1 MIETTVSHLV
11 IAGSTVFRISRF
23 DGDCGARFIVF
34 PSGLNTPKAKLQR
47 ELDKGLWTCISD
59 RTVNGDNMKLLLD
72 AHGLRKSALKAL
84 REYGFTKIRGTD
96 DIYFM
101 LIKGHR
107 WRTILTYP
115 GLPE

>member
-1 MIETTVSHLV
+1 MIDSTVSHLIKV
-11 IAGSTVFRISRF
+11 GSTVFRISRF

-34 PSGLNTPKAKLQR
+34 PFGLNTPKAKLQM
-47 ELDKGLWTCISD
+47 ELDHGLWSCISS
-59 RTVNGDNMKLLLD
+59 RTANGDNMKLLLD
-72 AHGLRKSALKAL
+72 ANGLRKSTLKAL

-101 LIKGHR
+101 HIKGFR
-107 WRTILTYP
+107 WHSAIEYT